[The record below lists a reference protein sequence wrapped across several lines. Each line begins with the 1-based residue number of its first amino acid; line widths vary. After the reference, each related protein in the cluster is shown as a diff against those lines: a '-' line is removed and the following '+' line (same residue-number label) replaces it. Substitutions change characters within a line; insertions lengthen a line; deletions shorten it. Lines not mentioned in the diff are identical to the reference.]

1 MSVKLDYF
9 PIKLNDSI
17 ILRPYSRSDA
27 RIIFH
32 TVNENRK
39 HLGKWFPWVIETQ
52 KVEDSVEFLTTIE
65 EEHTKCTGLH
75 LGIFDISSSVA
86 QQDKLLGSVAI
97 RKINMSSQTGEVGCW
112 LSSDSQGKGLAT
124 KACLKIIE
132 YGKMVI
138 GVENF
143 ELRTAV
149 DNHRTQALAERLSF
163 KRVPGVIKAAE
174 WIESNPIDHVV
185 YALDTAGR

>member
-1 MSVKLDYF
+1 MGY
-9 PIKLNDSI
+9 
-17 ILRPYSRSDA
+17 
-27 RIIFH
+27 
-32 TVNENRK
+32 
-39 HLGKWFPWVIETQ
+39 
-52 KVEDSVEFLTTIE
+52 LTTVE

-75 LGIFDISSSVA
+75 LGIFDVSSSVV

-97 RKINMSSQTGEVGCW
+97 RKINTSSRTGEVGCW

-132 YGKMVI
+132 YGKTVI
-138 GVENF
+138 GVEKF

-149 DNHRTQALAERLSF
+149 DNHRMQALAERLYF

-174 WIESNPIDHVV
+174 WIDSKPIDHVMYV
-185 YALDTAGR
+185 LETVGDRTPCV